1 MFTRLEKA
9 SLGFLSSPTEEC
21 SSGELGNKNLK
32 QEMEVMAPSSPC
44 ASKST
49 KNEVLSEI
57 EAHDLDNKNVTGDE
71 DNDEDGETELDSL
84 TDEVISVYD
93 QVSNL
98 VINLKRSSV
107 GVGASSK
114 FNGRQSL
121 PALGVSMLTDSSYS
135 MSTQIKVRD
144 GGILM

>member
-9 SLGFLSSPTEEC
+9 SLGFLSSPSEELNN
-21 SSGELGNKNLK
+21 GETVNKNLK
-32 QEMEVMAPSSPC
+32 QEMEVIAPSSPK
-44 ASKST
+44 AQKSLET
-49 KNEVLSEI
+49 I
-57 EAHDLDNKNVTGDE
+57 DLDDRAAVTD
-71 DNDEDGETELDSL
+71 DVNDDGKKELDSL

-107 GVGASSK
+107 GMGGAPNV
-114 FNGRQSL
+114 NGRQSM

-135 MSTQIKVRD
+135 MSTQIKVRNTQY
-144 GGILM
+144 